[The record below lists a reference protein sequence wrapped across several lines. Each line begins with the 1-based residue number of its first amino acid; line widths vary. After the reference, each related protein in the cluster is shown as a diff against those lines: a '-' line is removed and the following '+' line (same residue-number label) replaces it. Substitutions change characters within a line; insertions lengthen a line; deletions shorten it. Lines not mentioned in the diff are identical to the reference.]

1 LVIVFGFLDILRVDS
16 GNVSYVIGSLAVF
29 ALWLKLFYFM
39 RLFKPTSSFIRM
51 ILEMFVD
58 IKIFLFIFFCAIFG
72 FANSFMILDYTPTVK
87 VNIVGDTFGE
97 AINYFY
103 V

>member
-1 LVIVFGFLDILRVDS
+1 
-16 GNVSYVIGSLAVF
+16 
-29 ALWLKLFYFM
+29 
-39 RLFKPTSSFIRM
+39 M

-58 IKIFLFIFFCAIFG
+58 IKIFLLIFFCAIFG
-72 FANSFMILDYTPTVK
+72 FANSFMILDYTPSVK
-87 VNIVGDTFGE
+87 ENIVGETFGE